1 MDING
6 LRYFIKVAETMNFT
20 KAASECAI
28 TQTAMSQH
36 IRNME
41 KSLGF
46 KLFERSTRQV
56 TLTPAGE
63 NFYKKAQ
70 VIVEEFDEAVSSS
83 KDIVKGKSGSI
94 RACVASTVEGMMLMP
109 RFAAFKEQNPNI
121 SLGLTIITPS
131 QIPREIIKGRCD
143 IAVYCPTEFNS
154 SLLQIRRIADFD
166 YVILCSRQHRFSA
179 LERISL
185 KELQKEKILTVSLL
199 DSPHERLQTAKQFLE
214 HGLMMPETLPP
225 CRINSIQELLLQISL
240 YPECV
245 AIVPVFV
252 RPFIP
257 PTHCIIDIEE
267 QFYLTISSA
276 IQKNPSNP
284 AVRLLAQFLSDSR
297 IPLRY

>member
-94 RACVASTVEGMMLMP
+94 KVCVASTVEGLMLMP

-143 IAVYCPTEFNS
+143 IAVYCPAEFNS

-166 YVILCSRQHRFSA
+166 YVILCSKQHRFSA

-185 KELQKEKILTVSLL
+185 KELQKEKILLI
-199 DSPHERLQTAKQFLE
+199 RLSGSW
-214 HGLMMPETLPP
+214 H
-225 CRINSIQELLLQISL
+225 S
-240 YPECV
+240 
-245 AIVPVFV
+245 
-252 RPFIP
+252 
-257 PTHCIIDIEE
+257 
-267 QFYLTISSA
+267 FYLTVESPCATETFFRKARGFFFAGKRFTVFRYDFIKSFYLPFLRVKT
-276 IQKNPSNP
+276 ILNIKT
-284 AVRLLAQFLSDSR
+284 AVLLFFS
-297 IPLRY
+297 